1 MRKIC
6 ATLATALTLGTVT
19 PTLAAT
25 SDGSFAV
32 YGWGARDCNT
42 IMAVLA
48 GEQAAQAQAQ
58 LAEWISG
65 YISAQNRVEENLYD
79 ITPVKTHSPMV
90 SLARNICVNNPDQLF
105 ENVVFAILESFSALK
120 LVENSPLVQ
129 VSHNGQAVSVNEET
143 IRRVQE
149 VLIADGKLSE
159 GAADGQFGPQTAQG
173 IEAWQQ
179 EAGVTQNGL
188 PDMVTLFLM
197 GQQIER

>member
-1 MRKIC
+1 MRNIC
-6 ATLATALTLGTVT
+6 VTLATALTFSTVT
-19 PTLAAT
+19 PSLAAT
-25 SDGSFAV
+25 SDGDFAV

-42 IMAVLA
+42 IIAVLN
-48 GEQAAQAQAQ
+48 GDQAAQAQAQ

-65 YISAQNRVEENLYD
+65 FISAQNRMGEGLYD
-79 ITPVKTHSPMV
+79 ITPIKSHVPMV
-90 SLARNICVNNPDQLF
+90 SLARNICANNPDQLF
-105 ENVVFAILESFSALK
+105 ENVVFAILENFSALK

-197 GQQIER
+197 GQQLER